1 MTYNSHEQ
9 KYENQDEEAYEEA
22 YESDGP
28 EPLTKDEVAYIDS
41 KIEEFKIPLK
51 GIVTESQIEKKII
64 DCDFDGDKIDKWATT
79 LMPRDNKYA
88 GASEF

>member
-1 MTYNSHEQ
+1 MYNSQEQ
-9 KYENQDEEAYEEA
+9 KYESQEDEA

-51 GIVTESQIEKKII
+51 GIVTVSILIYCI
-64 DCDFDGDKIDKWATT
+64 Y
-79 LMPRDNKYA
+79 LV
-88 GASEF
+88 S